1 MCGRPVG
8 DVVLGG
14 GARRPVRVA
23 AASAVVFLHGAFF
36 LIIVWAIIMT
46 RVFCSQG
53 SDRATVAGLGSVRL
67 AVSVN
72 GRDDARLPTAHT
84 CFNHLMLPRYS
95 CREVLRERLTTA
107 IDNAVGFGL
116 Q

>member
-1 MCGRPVG
+1 M
-8 DVVLGG
+8 
-14 GARRPVRVA
+14 
-23 AASAVVFLHGAFF
+23 
-36 LIIVWAIIMT
+36 
-46 RVFCSQG
+46 
-53 SDRATVAGLGSVRL
+53 RL

-72 GRDDARLPTAHT
+72 GRDDARLPPAHT